1 MIPADLHEMI
11 EAPQGG
17 QAPQLPVQLPEGA
30 NGAES
35 KELYSG
41 ASTHPFSPDVC
52 RVLMLDFDESAI
64 EIKPHNGVVY
74 LPGTFYRQRLNQA
87 FGPGGWAMIPR
98 GPRTMKDSQMF
109 REYALYALGR
119 FVAEAVGNQEYI
131 STNRDMTEA
140 DAAEGC
146 KTNAIQRCCKD
157 LGIASKLWEPSFIAA
172 WKVKYAAEVYVRG
185 KDRPQWRRKD
195 RPALYGE
202 TGIVDARPAG
212 QGVPASVP
220 APTRKQSA
228 SQSPPPPPTKAAK
241 PAEEPILI
249 VPTDQPEMTVSDDG
263 TIRGSFDIKG
273 INERKVTGGRVAYDI
288 MIELDGKPQSVSTL
302 DATLADVV
310 RSAGEVAVLT
320 IKPNGKYLNLV
331 AADPTPF

>member
-1 MIPADLHEMI
+1 MTPADLHEMI
-11 EAPQGG
+11 EAPKEG
-17 QAPQLPVQLPEGA
+17 AVPQLPSQLPENS
-30 NGAES
+30 NGVES
-35 KELYSG
+35 GELYSG
-41 ASTHPFSPDVC
+41 ASITPFSPDIC
-52 RVLMLDFDESAI
+52 RILMLDFDESDI
-64 EIKPHNGVVY
+64 EVKPHNGVPY

-131 STNRDMTEA
+131 EKNKEMTEA

-157 LGIASKLWEPSFIAA
+157 LGIASKLWDPGFLVE
-172 WKVKYAAEVYVRG
+172 WKKNHALEVWVRG
-185 KDRPQWRRKD
+185 KDKPQWRRKD
-195 RPALYGE
+195 REPFFSE